1 MKKIALLLTAIMGV
15 LLLFSG
21 MALAAT
27 ITCAGRFDCLGTN
40 NADTLEGTASKDLM
54 HARAGADTLKGLGE
68 MDYMYGQGGADRLLG
83 GPALDD
89 LIGGAGN
96 DELRGGA
103 GGDFYFFGDGW
114 GKDTITDEAT
124 PKTQLSFFDPN
135 AGLAAA
141 NLVVDLVSG
150 TGPEAKDESGT
161 NTINWEGNVIE
172 TVVSGN
178 GDDHITGNAADNVI
192 NGNGG
197 NDTILGKAGD
207 DTTIGGDGDDEID
220 VDDQSFDDNV
230 YCGAG
235 EDTVYYDRDSY
246 YGFVHDYVTTDCEH
260 LHAR

>member
-27 ITCAGRFDCLGTN
+27 ITCEGRFDCLGTN

-135 AGLAAA
+135 AGLATA
-141 NLVVDLVSG
+141 NVVVDLVSG

-161 NTINWEGNVIE
+161 NTINCGRTTSSKPW
-172 TVVSGN
+172 S
-178 GDDHITGNAADNVI
+178 AAM
-192 NGNGG
+192 
-197 NDTILGKAGD
+197 A
-207 DTTIGGDGDDEID
+207 TTT
-220 VDDQSFDDNV
+220 SR
-230 YCGAG
+230 A
-235 EDTVYYDRDSY
+235 TRR
-246 YGFVHDYVTTDCEH
+246 TT
-260 LHAR
+260 